1 MAHLRVMVA
10 VGVRLSGGGLW
21 AVGVPM
27 MLVVDVAMLV
37 IERQMDVLML
47 MSLRQMQIDADPHQP
62 RRTQEDRR
70 DRLAEQDDR
79 GVASRKGA
87 VEK

>member
-27 MLVVDVAMLV
+27 MLV
-37 IERQMDVLML
+37 VLML